1 MASNVEL
8 KARDPDPA
16 TTLARARALGAAD
29 HGVLRQ
35 RDTYF
40 RVPHGRLKLREQEG
54 AEAELIPYERADEA
68 QARESRYERVPA
80 PDPAALREA
89 LGAALGVRVVV
100 DKARHLLVC
109 DGVRIHLDD
118 VAGLGR
124 FVELE
129 ALVTSTAGEAA
140 ERCARVQAALGIT
153 DVEPRGYADLLQAA
167 DDALVD
173 AARSALAHAHVP
185 YSHFPVGAA
194 IRTPSGAIYAAPNV
208 ENAAYPQGQCAETS
222 AIGAMFAAGE
232 REIAAVAVVAA
243 RTGFC
248 PPCGGCRQRL
258 AEFAGPDT
266 PVHLGSRTLAL
277 GELLPHAFAL

>member
-8 KARDPDPA
+8 KARDPDPGA
-16 TTLARARALGAAD
+16 TLARAQALGAAD

-54 AEAELIPYERADEA
+54 APAELIEYRRADEA
-68 QARESRYERVPA
+68 VARESRYERVPA
-80 PDPAALREA
+80 ADGLREA
-89 LGAALGVRVVV
+89 LASSLGVRVVV
-100 DKARHLLVC
+100 DKARRLLLH
-109 DGVRIHLDD
+109 DDVRIHLDE

-129 ALVTSTAGEAA
+129 ALVRDGDTGDAA
-140 ERCARVQAALGIT
+140 RRCEHVRAALGIE
-153 DVEPRGYADLLQAA
+153 DIEPRGYADLLQAA
-167 DDALVD
+167 PEELVE
-173 AARSALAHAHVP
+173 AARAALARAHVP
-185 YSHFPVGAA
+185 YSRFRVGAA
-194 IRTPSGAIYAAPNV
+194 IRTPGGAVFAAPNV

-232 REIAAVAVVAA
+232 REIAAVAVVAE
-243 RTGFC
+243 RTDFC

-258 AEFAGPDT
+258 AEFAGPDV